1 MKYAKLLEI
10 LKSEL
15 KKGIKV
21 EEEHEDLYDFFVKE
35 FKKIDTDMPIS
46 KEDFYKKIA
55 QAHLKEMPNY
65 YTELAKM
72 EK

>member
-21 EEEHEDLYDFFVKE
+21 EEEHKDLYDLFVKE
-35 FKKIDTDMPIS
+35 FKKLGSDMPLS

-55 QAHLKEMPNY
+55 QAHLAERPDY